1 MGSNSAPDFAEVCD
15 YCKHILHGVDM
26 LKSQLFAG
34 DARLRACETQD
45 SAHILE
51 GDSGSYVGLIQA
63 ALAAVDGAEIDAGE
77 RAATRYGRSTS
88 AAVLKY
94 KSRRQIVN
102 HAYQNSADAVVG
114 KMTIVRLDADVV
126 ELESLS
132 DQKTHIVF
140 ARPLSSRF

>member
-1 MGSNSAPDFAEVCD
+1 
-15 YCKHILHGVDM
+15 M
-26 LKSQLFAG
+26 LRSQLFSG

-51 GDSGSYVGLIQA
+51 GEAGSYVGLIQA

-77 RAATRYGRSTS
+77 RAASRYGRSTS

-94 KSRRQIVN
+94 KTRRQIVN
-102 HAYQNSADAVVG
+102 HAYENSADAIVG

-126 ELESLS
+126 DLESLG
-132 DQKTHIVF
+132 DEKTRIVF
-140 ARPLSSRF
+140 ARPFSSRF